1 MTETRTQRELEL
13 AADLLDDDANPAA
26 AASPF

>member
-13 AADLLDDDANPAA
+13 AADFLVDDAADDDTRPA
-26 AASPF
+26 F